1 MKRGAPVEDI
11 NEDDLVVTKPKKSA
25 AGLEAVV
32 VALERGVAQAGVTR
46 TARALLRLNQR
57 DGTDCP
63 GRSRRATGRRR
74 NSVRTA
80 RKPSRKRAHSAR

>member
-32 VALERGVAQAGVTR
+32 VALERGVA
-46 TARALLRLNQR
+46 
-57 DGTDCP
+57 
-63 GRSRRATGRRR
+63 
-74 NSVRTA
+74 
-80 RKPSRKRAHSAR
+80 

>member
-46 TARALLRLNQR
+46 TARAAQPARRHGLPRLCVAGVAGPPE
-57 DGTDCP
+57 DG
-63 GRSRRATGRRR
+63 GIL
-74 NSVRTA
+74 
-80 RKPSRKRAHSAR
+80 